1 MSGDRGGPS
10 AGNSV
15 TGPESLSMNPGC
27 NEAERRAA
35 SQGRRSEA
43 PGGVAAVR
51 YIEDD
56 SGRERRMAALQPA
69 AVGRGSWIGS
79 RGSTGL
85 VVRLRRWGAGFL
97 RDQRGSD
104 SVETIVLVAFVVLP
118 VAAYFAMNRSR
129 YYQDLWDLWSQV
141 ARAAYP
147 NKP

>member
-1 MSGDRGGPS
+1 MNGDRGG
-10 AGNSV
+10 AGAGQSG
-15 TGPESLSMNPGC
+15 TGP
-27 NEAERRAA
+27 
-35 SQGRRSEA
+35 
-43 PGGVAAVR
+43 GGT
-51 YIEDD
+51 
-56 SGRERRMAALQPA
+56 
-69 AVGRGSWIGS
+69 
-79 RGSTGL
+79 TGL
-85 VVRLRRWGAGFL
+85 VVRLRRWGSGFL